1 MHYTT
6 AAEAVKLIRSNDSVY
21 IQGSTSIPEALV
33 AAMAERGGE
42 LEHVTV
48 YSAFAVGAFDAPYCR
63 PEYKESFLVNSLF
76 VANNIRR
83 WLADGYGQTI
93 PAFLGEIPA
102 LFRDGT
108 LPLDVALINVSPP
121 DAEGYCSFGVSA
133 DLAVSAVE
141 CAKTIIAQVNR
152 AMPYSYGDA
161 VIHTSR
167 LAAAVEVDSPL
178 VEVPTA
184 VPSETERKIGSYIAE
199 LIPDGA
205 TLQIGVGGIPNA
217 VLAAL
222 GGHRHL
228 GLHTEAMT
236 DGVLPLL
243 ESGVIDNSQKAVMP
257 GVTVASLALGS
268 RRLYDYMDYR
278 KDLVMKDVAWTNDPF
293 RIRQNPKVMA
303 INSAVEVDLTGQVCA
318 DSVGMRIISGVGGQH
333 DFMYGGALSEGGK
346 TFIAIPSTTPKGESK
361 IRALL
366 SPGAGATFVPVDT
379 RPTKFQ
385 LTLGQLEAAATD
397 RTKAIVLTSPNNPT
411 GCVLNPRSLDAV
423 AKFAKAHD
431 AFVIC
436 DDVYTSLVYE
446 GVYKS
451 DEGVHLGFASCYGEL
466 RDRIIVCD
474 SFSKPYAMTGWRL
487 GWVAADAPISAQI
500 AKMHQYMVS
509 SVPSFVQRAAIR
521 ALKED
526 VAPAREVYRGRRDY
540 VLARL
545 REIGLDVV
553 EPDGAFYVFPS
564 IDTFGMSS
572 NVFCTRLIA
581 EKGVALV
588 PGSCFA
594 AEGFVRLSYCC
605 SMENL
610 EEGLNRLAAFVQ
622 TLEQRFV

>member
-21 IQGSTSIPEALV
+21 IQGSTSIPETLV

-133 DLAVSAVE
+133 DLTVSAVE
-141 CAKTIIAQVNR
+141 CAKTIIAQVNK

-366 SPGAGATFVPVDT
+366 SPGAGVVTT
-379 RPTKFQ
+379 RHMVQHVVTEYGVAHLRGRNLAERARALIAVAHPSVREE
-385 LTLGQLEAAATD
+385 LERAAAG
-397 RTKAIVLTSPNNPT
+397 RFGYSFLRLKA
-411 GCVLNPRSLDAV
+411 
-423 AKFAKAHD
+423 
-431 AFVIC
+431 
-436 DDVYTSLVYE
+436 
-446 GVYKS
+446 
-451 DEGVHLGFASCYGEL
+451 
-466 RDRIIVCD
+466 
-474 SFSKPYAMTGWRL
+474 
-487 GWVAADAPISAQI
+487 
-500 AKMHQYMVS
+500 
-509 SVPSFVQRAAIR
+509 
-521 ALKED
+521 
-526 VAPAREVYRGRRDY
+526 
-540 VLARL
+540 
-545 REIGLDVV
+545 
-553 EPDGAFYVFPS
+553 
-564 IDTFGMSS
+564 
-572 NVFCTRLIA
+572 
-581 EKGVALV
+581 
-588 PGSCFA
+588 
-594 AEGFVRLSYCC
+594 
-605 SMENL
+605 
-610 EEGLNRLAAFVQ
+610 
-622 TLEQRFV
+622 